1 MRRGVGGGVGGGVV
15 EEARLQFLPDCPIF
29 SNIFSN
35 QYFKVIGL
43 QNT

>member
-1 MRRGVGGGVGGGVV
+1 MSGRSGERSRGEVV